1 MMCTLRNNKCL
12 VIFFVNKVIATSA
25 ILLMLSISDRYNGNS
40 CLNSVVDMPPLSLW
54 PALKPCLLIKKAI
67 GIQLN
72 LPKTEFEKGQ
82 KRVLH
87 VVTT

>member
-1 MMCTLRNNKCL
+1 MPGNF
-12 VIFFVNKVIATSA
+12 FFVNKVIATSA
-25 ILLMLSISDRYNGNS
+25 ILLMLSIPDRYNGIS
-40 CLNSVVDMPPLSLW
+40 CLNSVDMPPLSLW

>member
-1 MMCTLRNNKCL
+1 MPGNF
-12 VIFFVNKVIATSA
+12 FFVNKVIATSA
-25 ILLMLSISDRYNGNS
+25 ILLMLSIPDRYNGIS
-40 CLNSVVDMPPLSLW
+40 CLNSVDMPPLSLW

-72 LPKTEFEKGQ
+72 SPKTEFEKGQ

-87 VVTT
+87 IVTT